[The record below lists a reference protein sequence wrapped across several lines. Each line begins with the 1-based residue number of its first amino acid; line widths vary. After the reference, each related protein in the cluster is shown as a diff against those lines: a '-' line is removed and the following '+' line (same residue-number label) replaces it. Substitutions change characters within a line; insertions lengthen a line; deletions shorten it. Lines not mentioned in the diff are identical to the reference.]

1 MRTNNA
7 GSPKQVSDTRD
18 TATWD
23 DASVCKGVDCG
34 ECSNCSPVAA
44 DEKSPPALFFIAIA
58 IAIVLISMGYSLTVR
73 VANNQ
78 YSPTFANRITQTTID
93 PNTANWASLVRIPGI
108 GPARAE
114 KLLAWRKTHVS
125 KAMPVVFKN
134 LEDLRHIP
142 SFGPKTVAGI
152 AEYLRFPRQRSVG
165 GHIGSGRPTQAA
177 IPTP

>member
-7 GSPKQVSDTRD
+7 GSPKQVGDMPD

-23 DASVCKGVDCG
+23 DASVCKGFDCG
-34 ECSNCSPVAA
+34 EFSNSSPVAA
-44 DEKSPPALFFIAIA
+44 DGKSPPALFFIAIA
-58 IAIVLISMGYSLTVR
+58 IAIVLIAMGYSLTRR

-78 YSPTFANRITQTTID
+78 YSPAFASRVTQTTID

-114 KLLAWRKTHVS
+114 KLLVWRKTHLS
-125 KAMPVVFKN
+125 NARPVVFKN

-142 SFGPKTVAGI
+142 SFGPKTVGSI
-152 AEYLRFPRQRSVG
+152 AKYLRFPPHRSVG
-165 GHIGSGRPTQAA
+165 GHIGPGRTTQAA

>member
-7 GSPKQVSDTRD
+7 GSPKQVSDTRG

-23 DASVCKGVDCG
+23 DASVRKEPDCG
-34 ECSNCSPVAA
+34 GFSNSSSAAA
-44 DEKSPPALFFIAIA
+44 DGKSPPALFFIAIA
-58 IAIVLISMGYSLTVR
+58 IAIVLISMGYSLTRR

-78 YSPTFANRITQTTID
+78 YSPTFASRVTQTTID
-93 PNTANWASLVRIPGI
+93 PNTANWASLVRIPGV

-114 KLLAWRKTHVS
+114 KLLAWRKMHLS
-125 KAMPVVFKN
+125 KATPVVFKN

-142 SFGPKTVAGI
+142 SFGPKTVASI
-152 AEYLRFPRQRSVG
+152 AEYLRFPMRRSAG
-165 GHIGSGRPTQAA
+165 GHIGPDRPTQPS

>member
-7 GSPKQVSDTRD
+7 GSLKQVGDMPD

-23 DASVCKGVDCG
+23 DASVCKGFDCG
-34 ECSNCSPVAA
+34 EFSNSSPVAA
-44 DEKSPPALFFIAIA
+44 DGKSPPALFFIAIA
-58 IAIVLISMGYSLTVR
+58 IAIVLISMGYSLTRR
-73 VANNQ
+73 VVNNQ
-78 YSPTFANRITQTTID
+78 YSPAFASRVTQTTID

-114 KLLAWRKTHVS
+114 KLLVWRKTHLS
-125 KAMPVVFKN
+125 KARPVVFKN

-142 SFGPKTVAGI
+142 SFGPKTVASI
-152 AEYLRFPRQRSVG
+152 AKYLRFPRQRSVG
-165 GHIGSGRPTQAA
+165 GHIGPGRTTQAA